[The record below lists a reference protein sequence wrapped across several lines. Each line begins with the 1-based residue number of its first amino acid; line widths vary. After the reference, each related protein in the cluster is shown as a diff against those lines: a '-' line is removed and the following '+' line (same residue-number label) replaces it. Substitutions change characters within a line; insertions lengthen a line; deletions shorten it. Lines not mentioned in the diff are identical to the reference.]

1 MDHVAKYLPN
11 KGLFVLRVRPLLFQ
25 QKSHSSASH
34 DPEGGGGKSSKSSE
48 TQEDTDDY
56 EERVKVEAD
65 SPERS
70 PDNPETPG
78 NTGAPL
84 WRPQPCRYVIYY
96 LITRCMHCLFLFP
109 GDDPQQNGV

>member
-1 MDHVAKYLPN
+1 MDNVAKYLPN

-84 WRPQPCRYVIYY
+84 WRPQPCRYVIY
-96 LITRCMHCLFLFP
+96 
-109 GDDPQQNGV
+109 

>member
-1 MDHVAKYLPN
+1 MLQNIYQKKLIS
-11 KGLFVLRVRPLLFQ
+11 LRVQPLLFQ

-78 NTGAPL
+78 NTGAQL

-96 LITRCMHCLFLFP
+96 LFYLKMYALFFFQ
-109 GDDPQQNGV
+109 GDDPQQYGMWL